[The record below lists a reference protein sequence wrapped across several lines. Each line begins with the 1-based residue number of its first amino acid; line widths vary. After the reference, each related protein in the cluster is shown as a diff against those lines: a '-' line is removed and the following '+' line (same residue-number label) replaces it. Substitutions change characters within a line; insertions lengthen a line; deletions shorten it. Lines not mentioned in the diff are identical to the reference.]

1 MRMKRDLHRHSPMLA
16 SDECGSFPAET
27 AKTRMDAGDL
37 KFPYRELHNS
47 CVTGLCMSC
56 TRLMNKKLATHEF
69 H

>member
-1 MRMKRDLHRHSPMLA
+1 MPMKRDLHSHSLMPA
-16 SDECGSFPAET
+16 SDESRGFPAET

-56 TRLMNKKLATHEF
+56 TRLMNKKLETHEF